1 MLARDWFEKIR
12 ADVLEVAKM
21 EQRVEEL
28 RSSCGPKAGTFG
40 GSAVYSPSR
49 VTVQDLLVDTE
60 IALEMRKMSL
70 QADLD
75 RACAVLYGRDGRGG
89 IARLRG
95 SAAADAIH
103 GYYLQGMS
111 WPEVALELVRPEST
125 DGAHWCRTAAA
136 RALSYVD
143 QFGMEYLANL

>member
-28 RSSCGPKAGTFG
+28 RSSCGPRTGTFG
-40 GSAVYSPSR
+40 GGAVFSPSR
-49 VTVQDLLVDTE
+49 VTTQDLLVDAE
-60 IALEMRKMSL
+60 SELELRKMSL
-70 QADLD
+70 RANLD

-95 SAAADAIH
+95 SAAADSIH

-111 WPEVALELVRPEST
+111 WSEVASELVKPESK
-125 DGAHWCRTAAA
+125 DAAQWCKRAAY
-136 RALSYVD
+136 RAIGYVD
-143 QFGMEYLANL
+143 EVGMYALMDI